1 VDVLL
6 LFLLSGRHL
15 DDSDEAGHPAQEALF
30 ALLNPAAK
38 AIDDA
43 VGSAL
48 AVVENSARYAR
59 FDEYDFDNDAEFQ
72 LGMQSILGKEDM
84 VPGNR
89 KGDQL
94 LLNSKLFYYDKC
106 VEPLDRTGYVRR
118 KAEHA
123 QAAQLSTTQG
133 ESAGNVSNGALPPHL
148 PTTTATI
155 ATNAAIAG
163 SATAAVGVG
172 TKEPGTMPPPQR
184 VSAVS
189 KRSETKPLPTEELGV
204 VLKLDHSPEAEL
216 AQLVPEAESE
226 PSRLSFAEVM
236 AYVERGMDVP
246 GTRKVEVQVAEDE
259 PQSASTMRPRLKPWE
274 TEKVELSETDWK
286 EASYVPYSGDST
298 NASDVP

>member
-6 LFLLSGRHL
+6 LFFLSGRHL
-15 DDSDEAGHPAQEALF
+15 DDSDEARHPAQEVLF

-84 VPGNR
+84 VAGNH
-89 KGDQL
+89 KSEQL

-123 QAAQLSTTQG
+123 QIAQLSTTQE
-133 ESAGNVSNGALPPHL
+133 ESAGNVSNVALPSDP
-148 PTTTATI
+148 PPTTATI

-163 SATAAVGVG
+163 SATAVVVGA
-172 TKEPGTMPPPQR
+172 KEPGTMPPPQS

-189 KRSETKPLPTEELGV
+189 NRSETKPCSTEELGV
-204 VLKLDHSPEAEL
+204 VSKLEHSPETEL
-216 AQLVPEAESE
+216 AQRVPEAESE

-274 TEKVELSETDWK
+274 TEKAELNETDWK
-286 EASYVPYSGDST
+286 QASYVPYSGDST
-298 NASDVP
+298 SANDVA